1 MADSILRGTGFA
13 GAAISVGKN
22 SVLRIIKEA
31 EKKRPKFEKVG
42 YGFVSKNPKHTPNSK
57 QPMFTGELNIN
68 EEKVGIA
75 MWRKTDYGKE
85 AFTIQA
91 TKVTEE

>member
-1 MADSILRGTGFA
+1 M
-13 GAAISVGKN
+13 K
-22 SVLRIIKEA
+22 
-31 EKKRPKFEKVG
+31 KFEKIG

-75 MWRKTDYGKE
+75 MWRKTEYG
-85 AFTIQA
+85 
-91 TKVTEE
+91 

>member
-1 MADSILRGTGFA
+1 MSM
-13 GAAISVGKN
+13 K
-22 SVLRIIKEA
+22 
-31 EKKRPKFEKVG
+31 KFEKVG

-68 EEKVGIA
+68 KDKVNIA

-91 TKVTEE
+91 TKVSEE

>member
-1 MADSILRGTGFA
+1 M
-13 GAAISVGKN
+13 K
-22 SVLRIIKEA
+22 KY
-31 EKKRPKFEKVG
+31 EKIG

-57 QPMFTGELNIN
+57 QPMFTGELNI
-68 EEKVGIA
+68 ETMGEKVSIA

-85 AFTIQA
+85 AFSIQA

>member
-1 MADSILRGTGFA
+1 M
-13 GAAISVGKN
+13 K
-22 SVLRIIKEA
+22 
-31 EKKRPKFEKVG
+31 KFEKIG

-57 QPMFTGELNIN
+57 QPMFTGELTL
-68 EEKVGIA
+68 EAMDKKVSIA
-75 MWRKTDYGKE
+75 MWRKVNYGKE